1 MHNGKILLNSSWRH
15 LLVKGSRLCDLKIRF
30 QVFRSCHP
38 QTCGFDILI
47 FFFFFEMEAL
57 EKNSKYREKL
67 PWDDPICLKLM
78 QNSNSIVI
86 PLSLEVSL
94 TSQDQIF
101 HRRGEEKLT
110 SYPDGWSIIPLLF
123 PLMVTYN
130 SEF

>member
-1 MHNGKILLNSSWRH
+1 MWPQNTILSVQIVPPLDVWLWH
-15 LLVKGSRLCDLKIRF
+15 ID
-30 QVFRSCHP
+30 
-38 QTCGFDILI
+38 

-94 TSQDQIF
+94 TSQD
-101 HRRGEEKLT
+101 
-110 SYPDGWSIIPLLF
+110 
-123 PLMVTYN
+123 
-130 SEF
+130 